1 MSAGAQLAG
10 DVNIDSVKITTAKG
24 VCQDITNQVIGIQ
37 IFEDIFAPFITGSL
51 VVKDSL
57 DLVNLFPFI
66 GEEFLELKVSTPSLN
81 VGNFDNRFIVTKMT
95 NREMVG
101 DRATVYELHFISTQ
115 SIIDINKKISK
126 TFTGKCSDIAKICIT
141 DPLLGLQVTNPYQIE
156 ETSNGMTFTSNFWS
170 PVKTLNYLTNNAVN
184 KNNSPTYVF
193 YENRNGFN
201 FISLE
206 SLYIVEVYQEFRYDN
221 FTRNI
226 FANGNSSRDIAQEYK
241 RIKKI
246 KIPVGFDYVDR
257 TRKGM
262 YGSKLYTYDI
272 TSKNFKGSTFNMLD
286 DFASSKHLNK
296 NPLASSKAVYKYGST
311 ILTIP
316 KYTENFSG
324 TGDVTNTK
332 IIQKRVSLMTQIN
345 ASKLEIL
352 VPGRCDYTAGMKVL
366 LDLYKVEPIKYN
378 DTDVEDK
385 MFSGN
390 YIVAAIN
397 HIISRDSHECN
408 MELVKES
415 LIMNLDR

>member
-1 MSAGAQLAG
+1 MTAGVQLAG
-10 DVNIDSVKITTAKG
+10 DVSIDSVKITTATG

-51 VVKDSL
+51 VLKDSL

-66 GEEFLELKVSTPSLN
+66 GEEYLALKVTTPSLK
-81 VGNFDNRFIVTKMT
+81 VGNFDNKFIITKMT

-101 DRATVYELHFISTQ
+101 DRATVYELHFISTE

-126 TFTGKCSDIAKICIT
+126 TFTGKCSDIAKIFVT
-141 DPLLGLQVTNPYQIE
+141 DPLLGLQVTKPYQIE
-156 ETSNGMTFTSNFWS
+156 ETSNGTTFTSNFWS
-170 PVKTLNYLTNNAVN
+170 PIKNLNYLTDNAIN
-184 KNNSPTYVF
+184 KNKSPTYVF
-193 YENRNGFN
+193 FENRNGFN

-206 SLYIVEVYQEFRYDN
+206 SLYTVEVYQEFRYDN

-226 FANGNSSRDIAQEYK
+226 SANGSSSRDVVQEYK
-241 RIKKI
+241 RIKEI

-257 TRKGM
+257 TRSGM
-262 YGSKLYTYDI
+262 YGSRLYTYDI
-272 TSKNFKGSTFNMLD
+272 TTKQFQDKSFNMLD
-286 DFASSKHLNK
+286 DFDSDKHLNK
-296 NPLASSKAVYKYGST
+296 NPLASTKAVYRYDST
-311 ILTIP
+311 ILTMP
-316 KYTENFSG
+316 KYTENFAG

-332 IIQKRVSLMTQIN
+332 IVQKRVSLMTQIN